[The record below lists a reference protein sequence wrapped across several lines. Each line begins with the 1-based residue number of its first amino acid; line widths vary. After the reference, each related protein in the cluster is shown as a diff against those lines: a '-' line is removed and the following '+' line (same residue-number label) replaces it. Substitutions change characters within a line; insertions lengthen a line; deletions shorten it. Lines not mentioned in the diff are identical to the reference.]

1 MKTGTP
7 VHRDFFCGDADTRGV
22 PSVKSFL
29 SAIVLLAT
37 LTLTV
42 LPPPAWAGSHKHPVK
57 TDAPSD
63 PDYVL
68 ALAAAN
74 HFLHACQIGDIEHGM
89 VQLSDG
95 VRRTQNAQTVE
106 KFFSDA
112 KGQAFEISRGHGQP
126 GRYSF
131 PVVLVGTQGSLIIRK
146 TTEVVVMEIGKNDW
160 VIDKLP

>member
-1 MKTGTP
+1 MTKP
-7 VHRDFFCGDADTRGV
+7 RGL

-29 SAIVLLAT
+29 SAIFFVAT
-37 LTLTV
+37 LTMTFL
-42 LPPPAWAGSHKHPVK
+42 LSLAWAGSHKHPVK
-57 TDAPSD
+57 KDPPLG

-68 ALAAAN
+68 ALTAAN

-95 VRRTQNAQTVE
+95 VRRTQNAQAVE

-131 PVVLVGTQGSLIIRK
+131 QVVLVGNQASVVTRK
-146 TTEVVVMEIGKNDW
+146 TTEVVVIETGKNDW